1 MFLSYTIEYFQKTLN
16 TIITFYLNQIL
27 LMKRFLFPKISI
39 GLTVILLGFSG
50 IASAQEMSFEEYN
63 PPSTLKVPE
72 HPVTKAK
79 FPFVDIHSHQGGI
92 NKERIDELV
101 SEMDEINM
109 GVLVNLS
116 GRGFGRGDSNSQQEY
131 IKSMI
136 EEFNTH
142 APGRF
147 MVFTNLNF
155 AGFGDEN
162 WTRIAVKELEED
174 VEAGASGL
182 KIYKSL
188 GLNVNDVDGNRV
200 PVNHPDLDAVWAKA
214 GELGIPVIIHSAD
227 PAQFWQPM
235 DANNERWLELKTHPR
250 RQRGADNPAPFEQII
265 AEQHDVFA
273 KHPETTFINAHMGWM
288 ANDLDAA
295 SAHLEKYPNVNFGIG
310 AVIAEFGRQPR
321 RAKEFFE
328 KYQDRVL
335 FGKDAYNKE
344 EFYTYFRVL
353 ETEDEYF
360 PYYKK
365 YHAFW
370 AMYGLGL
377 SDEVL
382 KKLYYKNA
390 LRIVPRMDKSVF
402 PD

>member
-1 MFLSYTIEYFQKTLN
+1 MRVY
-16 TIITFYLNQIL
+16 
-27 LMKRFLFPKISI
+27 PKF
-39 GLTVILLGFSG
+39 LTVSLLAFSFSTS
-50 IASAQEMSFEEYN
+50 IAQEMEFEAYN

-72 HPVTKAK
+72 HPVTMAK

-92 NKERIDELV
+92 NEERIGQLI
-101 SEMDEINM
+101 SEMDELNM

-116 GRGFGRGDSNSQQEY
+116 GRGFGRGDSNTQQEY
-131 IKSMI
+131 IKSMLK
-136 EEFNTH
+136 EFNSY

-162 WTRIAVKELEED
+162 WSRIAVKELEED
-174 VEAGASGL
+174 IAAGASGL

-188 GLNVNDVDGNRV
+188 GLNVTDVDGNRI
-200 PVNHPDLDAVWAKA
+200 PVNHPDLDPVWAKA

-227 PAQFWQPM
+227 PAQFWQTM
-235 DANNERWLELKTHPR
+235 DANNERWLELKTHPN
-250 RQRGADNPAPFEQII
+250 RQRGADNPVPFEQII

-335 FGKDAYNKE
+335 FGKDAYKKE
-344 EFYTYFRVL
+344 EYYTYFRVL

-390 LRIVPRMDKSVF
+390 LRIVPGMDKSVF